1 MPMPSAEISKPVR
14 RVAALLGFL
23 WKPEVDAHF
32 KQEPFETI
40 DGANHLDLWTE
51 FDSKRAALPA
61 LATKTPAALP
71 ATASATIE
79 EVKSRATYK
88 EHYEALANFEFV
100 SVDIETL
107 LSPQWFADLDY
118 IDEIAAKIPNAMST
132 EDMLRFS
139 MSEGKITQPIVTGS
153 TVHFTSPRRDLR
165 SADHLEELGINPMS
179 SRLYSFL
186 SEATSGRRFFESIG
200 GCFDPYAANVSDSA
214 GASSV
219 GVYICP
225 SSLKEFG
232 LKHRAV
238 SHLWRLGILD
248 TRTQRLSFD
257 FAQGRPFGAQ
267 GKRAGLTS
275 VAPTELAAD
284 RSENQGECKSKR
296 LTE

>member
-139 MSEGKITQPIVTGS
+139 MSEGRITQPIVTGS
-153 TVHFTSPRRDLR
+153 TVHFTSPRRDLFASPIPLVKAAQDGGFEVVVRTGSRPNYVQVTQIRGKLFLANGVHKVCALRKKGYKECVCILR

-186 SEATSGRRFFESIG
+186 DSPRPPLVVDFLNQSAAALIHMQPMYQILQVQVQSG
-200 GCFDPYAANVSDSA
+200 
-214 GASSV
+214 
-219 GVYICP
+219 YI
-225 SSLKEFG
+225 
-232 LKHRAV
+232 
-238 SHLWRLGILD
+238 
-248 TRTQRLSFD
+248 
-257 FAQGRPFGAQ
+257 FAPA
-267 GKRAGLTS
+267 L
-275 VAPTELAAD
+275 
-284 RSENQGECKSKR
+284 
-296 LTE
+296 